1 MSQPQFPLNPNIN
14 RQDAINQVISSISS
28 EELALSHIINAE
40 GEKIQYAIGTLPG
53 LVGGAT
59 ITDVIDINNS
69 AGNMLGTVLENQ
81 IVLNGKLSQAL
92 QASVILG
99 PDGPE
104 GPTGPAGSDTGP
116 AGPTGPMGIIGLIG
130 PTGLPGPVG
139 SMGDI
144 GPTGS
149 TGPTGATGVTGAT
162 GAPAPT
168 PPPTATA
175 GFAANTAGG
184 LIAVVVA
191 GTNISFPSVQ
201 LLSSDITLGSS
212 NTLFTV
218 NTAGYYRISYHVN
231 TTAAVLLGTRLVING
246 GNVPQTIVPPV
257 LALSMF
263 YNEVQ
268 VSLTAGS
275 TIQLQMY
282 APLIAG
288 AATLLGSSLGASMM
302 IIRLS

>member
-14 RQDAINQVISSISS
+14 RQNAINQVISSISS

-40 GEKIQYAIGTLPG
+40 GEKLQYAIGTLPG

-59 ITDVIDINNS
+59 ITDVIDVNDS
-69 AGNMLGTVLENQ
+69 AGSMLGTVLENQ

-92 QASVILG
+92 QAPVILG
-99 PDGPE
+99 ADGPI

-116 AGPTGPMGIIGLIG
+116 AGPTGPIGTAG
-130 PTGLPGPVG
+130 PTGPAGLPGPVG
-139 SMGDI
+139 RQGSTGPI
-144 GPTGS
+144 GP
-149 TGPTGATGVTGAT
+149 TGPTGATGVTGTT
-162 GAPAPT
+162 GAAAPT

-184 LIAVVVA
+184 LITVIVA
-191 GTNISFPSVQ
+191 GTNIAFPSVQ
-201 LLSSDITLGSS
+201 LLSADITIGSS

-218 NTAGYYRISYHVN
+218 NTAGFYRISYHVN

-246 GNVPQTIVPPV
+246 GNVSQSIVPPV

-263 YNEVQ
+263 YNEIQ

-288 AATLLGSSLGASMM
+288 AATLLGGSLGASMM